1 MKQIPLDK
9 LQASTLAE
17 RQHGVIVVRER
28 PDGSY
33 GVIIGKRC
41 LAILRDLERSG
52 RRGSGR
58 GISATFLLAW
68 QGPRIRTLD
77 LVRGDLRSPLRRNR
91 GRAMA

>member
-17 RQHGVIVVRER
+17 RQHGVIVVREQAR
-28 PDGSY
+28 IWS
-33 GVIIGKRC
+33 
-41 LAILRDLERSG
+41 
-52 RRGSGR
+52 R
-58 GISATFLLAW
+58 GISAAFLLAW